1 MLLLF
6 LTLLSFFSA
15 YMALLTTFIFTFLV
29 PGLIFSRF
37 FKLKSYEL
45 LAFVPIISVLTS
57 TQLTYYLSLLFG
69 YSRDIILVSFLVLT
83 AIYVIVLSRKREVSP
98 FGGFSRIKR
107 FSKANAAVFFLIFVL
122 CLVVLFRSVWF
133 ENNYGIVITGSNW
146 QDTPLHYEIIESIN
160 NGNFPPQMPYYSGE
174 KMSYHYFVD
183 FHTAIL
189 EKAYG
194 FLPKLVPFL
203 DAVFI
208 LIFAVSVYGLARGNG
223 RRTAIIAAVIAT
235 FGWGFS
241 YFGLFS
247 ALVNGQFNPY
257 TNYMYQYQGFYGLP
271 QIFDNLLQQ
280 RPMLVGLPVFALV
293 LALLR
298 GMDDKKRIVLAG
310 IVTGLVFPFHVF
322 SFICAYVAF
331 FFSVLLNLKNFK
343 WSHLYFLVSAVIAL
357 PFIVTGSSTVMFS
370 LAPLWALNFVQG
382 NPVVYYVANLG
393 IPFLISLGSLIF
405 FRRSKEKLLV
415 VVFIILFLVPNFV
428 SLTPNAWDMYK
439 FFIFAWVP
447 IAVLT
452 GIALAR
458 IRKVLAFGLILL
470 CVLAS
475 ASVIIYNVGTNYS
488 GASWD
493 EYNLGMWVRD
503 NTEQGSVFLAYCSI
517 HCPPTMIGGR
527 LRVLSYV
534 NWPYGHGIPFN
545 DISKRAH
552 DIDRAYN
559 GTEADLREVV
569 GTYNVDYVYVGGE
582 EQRNYPGCITRL
594 NNVSWLEPVY
604 SQNDLRIYDVN
615 LPQNSSLPSS

>member
-1 MLLLF
+1 
-6 LTLLSFFSA
+6 
-15 YMALLTTFIFTFLV
+15 V
-29 PGLIFSRF
+29 
-37 FKLKSYEL
+37 
-45 LAFVPIISVLTS
+45 
-57 TQLTYYLSLLFG
+57 
-69 YSRDIILVSFLVLT
+69 
-83 AIYVIVLSRKREVSP
+83 
-98 FGGFSRIKR
+98 
-107 FSKANAAVFFLIFVL
+107 
-122 CLVVLFRSVWF
+122 
-133 ENNYGIVITGSNW
+133 
-146 QDTPLHYEIIESIN
+146 
-160 NGNFPPQMPYYSGE
+160 
-174 KMSYHYFVD
+174 
-183 FHTAIL
+183 

-194 FLPKLVPFL
+194 FLPQLVPFL
-203 DAVFI
+203 NAVFI
-208 LIFAVSVYGLARGNG
+208 LIFALSIYALARGNG
-223 RRTAIIAAVIAT
+223 RRIAIFSTLIAT

-247 ALVNGQFNPY
+247 ALANGQFSPY

-298 GMDDKKRIVLAG
+298 GTDDKRRILLAG
-310 IVTGLVFPFHVF
+310 IVTGLVLPFHVF
-322 SFICAYVAF
+322 SFLCAYIAF

-357 PFIVTGSSTVMFS
+357 PFLVTGSSALSFS
-370 LAPLWALNFVQG
+370 FSPLWALQFVQG

-405 FRRSKEKLLV
+405 FRRSKEKLLA
-415 VVFIILFLVPNFV
+415 VVFLILFLIPNLI

-458 IRKVLAFGLILL
+458 TRKVLAFGLILL
-470 CVLAS
+470 CVLSS

-503 NTEQGSVFLAYCSI
+503 NTEQGSVFLTSSSI

-527 LRVLSYV
+527 LRVSSYV
-534 NWPYGHGIPFN
+534 NWPFGHGVPYGEVLA
-545 DISKRAH
+545 RAH
-552 DIDRAYN
+552 DVDRAYN
-559 GTEADLREVV
+559 GTEADLREVI
-569 GTYNVDYVYVGGE
+569 GTYDVKYVYVGGE
-582 EQRNYPGCITRL
+582 ELRYYPGCVAKFNGI
-594 NNVSWLEPVY
+594 NWLKPAYAVG
-604 SQNDLRIYDVN
+604 SLRIYQVD
-615 LPQNSSLPSS
+615 LSQNG